1 MDSVKRIYERSGR
14 HSEPITAQNPGVK
27 CPPMSYSDAQKILDS
42 AERVGNTPQA
52 TYGGVGFVA
61 RNEDNQRGRDL
72 ARVSGSMGQDGTR
85 VEKTLAQ
92 TRPNQAQR
100 YSGLQNSREGT
111 RCSRGMLCRRMK
123 VNSGSLV
130 KRPYL
135 HWKFC
140 MPPE

>member
-42 AERVGNTPQA
+42 AERVGNTLQA

-72 ARVSGSMGQDGTR
+72 ARVSGSMGQDGPR

-92 TRPNQAQR
+92 GLIKRRDIRDYKTRGKVRDAFGGR
-100 YSGLQNSREGT
+100 YVGG
-111 RCSRGMLCRRMK
+111 
-123 VNSGSLV
+123 
-130 KRPYL
+130 
-135 HWKFC
+135 
-140 MPPE
+140 